1 MATIDWKARAERVSQ
16 RLERLAEITDEPG
29 KLTRTLLSP
38 AMAEATQLADRWMQ
52 EAGLQTSTD
61 FIGNLAGR
69 TPDIRREPISQTP
82 GAERRTPNA
91 KRRTLLIGSHLDTV
105 RDAGRFD
112 GGLGVV
118 LGIEIADIFR
128 SGFDLPFALM
138 IAGFSDEE
146 GVSFQTAYLGSR
158 AFCGLLRPEDLE
170 VSNREGSLRQLLMGA
185 QSRRAV
191 SSANIRLGRTTAEVQ
206 QIGTKAEPEFRLL
219 RGTVDRDQ
227 LVGYFEIHIEQG
239 PVLEDRNLPVGVVT
253 AIAGQSRFRF
263 NWTGKAAHAGTTPVA
278 LRKDALLGAARFAL
292 RTEDACSRFPGLV
305 ATVGELNVNP
315 NVSNVV
321 PGRVTHSL
329 DVRHQEDSVRVA
341 AIAWLC
347 QEADQVAEQRKLGL
361 ERLLIQ
367 ETPSVVCDPDFIT
380 RLAAASKSVTGEGFQ
395 LPSGAGHDAVILSQ
409 LCPAAMLFVRCR
421 GGLSHHPDEFVQ
433 VDDIELALRTAVRFV
448 ESFGGQDQKMKG
460 DW

>member
-1 MATIDWKARAERVSQ
+1 RQLMATIDWKARAERVSR

-38 AMAEATQLADRWMQ
+38 AMAEATQLVDGWMQ

-61 FIGNLAGR
+61 FIGNLVGG
-69 TPDIRREPISQTP
+69 TPDLRREPISQTP
-82 GAERRTPNA
+82 DAERSRGRGT
-91 KRRTLLIGSHLDTV
+91 KRRSFLIGSHLDTV

-146 GVSFQTAYLGSR
+146 GVLFQTAYLGSR
-158 AFCGLLRPEDLE
+158 AFCGLLRSEDLE
-170 VSNREGSLRQLLMGA
+170 VSNQEGSLRQLLMDA
-185 QSRRAV
+185 RTRRAV
-191 SSANIRLGRTTAEVQ
+191 SPAIVRFGRTTAEVP
-206 QIGTKAEPEFRLL
+206 QIGMTAEPEFRLL

-305 ATVGELNVNP
+305 ATVGELNVSP

-329 DVRHQEDSVRVA
+329 DVRHQQDSVRGV

-347 QEADQVAEQRKLGL
+347 QEADQIAAERKLGL
-361 ERLLIQ
+361 ERLLVQ

-380 RLAAASKSVTGEGFQ
+380 RLAAAAKSVTGDSFQ
-395 LPSGAGHDAVILSQ
+395 LPSGAGHDAVVLSQ
-409 LCPAAMLFVRCR
+409 LCPAGMLFVRCR
-421 GGLSHHPDEFVQ
+421 DGLSHHPDEFVQ
-433 VDDIELALRTAVRFV
+433 VDDIELALRTAVRFM
-448 ESFGGQDQKMKG
+448 ESFASRTGK
-460 DW
+460 

>member
-38 AMAEATQLADRWMQ
+38 AMAEATQLVDRWMR

-61 FIGNLAGR
+61 FIGNLVGQ
-69 TPDIRREPISQTP
+69 TPDISRDPISQTA
-82 GAERRTPNA
+82 GAERSRGRET

-112 GGLGVV
+112 GALGVV

-146 GVSFQTAYLGSR
+146 GVLFQTAYLGSR
-158 AFCGLLRPEDLE
+158 AFCGLLRPEDLD
-170 VSNREGSLRQLLMGA
+170 VSNREGSLRQLLMGV
-185 QSRRAV
+185 QTQRAV
-191 SSANIRLGRTTAEVQ
+191 VP
-206 QIGTKAEPEFRLL
+206 QIGTRAEPEFRLPPE
-219 RGTVDRDQ
+219 TVDRDQ
-227 LVGYFEIHIEQG
+227 LIGYFEIHIEQG
-239 PVLEDRNLPVGVVT
+239 PVLEDRSLPVGVVT

-263 NWTGKAAHAGTTPVA
+263 NWTGKATHAGTTPVA
-278 LRKDALLGAARFAL
+278 LRKDALLGAGCFAL
-292 RTEDACSRFPGLV
+292 RTEDACNRFPGLV
-305 ATVGELNVNP
+305 ATVGELNVSP

-329 DVRHQEDSVRVA
+329 DVRHQEDSVRAA

-347 QEADQVAEQRKLGL
+347 QEADQIAVERNLGL
-361 ERLLIQ
+361 ERFLVQ
-367 ETPSVVCDPDFIT
+367 ETPSVACDPDFIT
-380 RLAAASKSVTGEGFQ
+380 RLAAATKSVTGDPFR
-395 LPSGAGHDAVILSQ
+395 LPSGAGHDAVILSR
-409 LCPAAMLFVRCR
+409 LCPVGMLFVRCR
-421 GGLSHHPDEFVQ
+421 DGLSHHPDEFVQ

-448 ESFGGQDQKMKG
+448 ESFG
-460 DW
+460 

>member
-1 MATIDWKARAERVSQ
+1 MATIDWKARAERISQ

-38 AMAEATQLADRWMQ
+38 ALAEATQLADSWMQ

-61 FIGNLAGR
+61 FIGNLVGK
-69 TPDIRREPISQTP
+69 TPDIGAEPVSQTP

-91 KRRTLLIGSHLDTV
+91 ERRTFLIGSHLDTV

-112 GGLGVV
+112 GALGVV

-138 IAGFSDEE
+138 IAAFSDEE

-191 SSANIRLGRTTAEVQ
+191 LSSIALATAEVP
-206 QIGTKAEPEFRLL
+206 QIGTKIEPEFRLPP
-219 RGTVDRDQ
+219 GTVNRDQ
-227 LVGYFEIHIEQG
+227 LIGYFEIHIEQG
-239 PVLEDRNLPVGVVT
+239 PVLEDRGLPVGVVT

-278 LRKDALLGAARFAL
+278 LRKDALLGAAHFAL
-292 RTEDACSRFPGLV
+292 RTVDACSRFPGLV
-305 ATVGELNVNP
+305 ATVGELNVSP

-321 PGRVTHSL
+321 PARVTHSL
-329 DVRHQEDSVRVA
+329 DVRHQEDSVRA
-341 AIAWLC
+341 SAIAWLC
-347 QEADQVAEQRKLGL
+347 QEADQIASERKLAL
-361 ERLLIQ
+361 ERLLVQ
-367 ETPSVVCDPDFIT
+367 ETPSVACDPVFIT
-380 RLAAASKSVTGEGFQ
+380 RLAAATKSVTGDSFL

-433 VDDIELALRTAVRFV
+433 VDDIELALRTAVKFM
-448 ESFGGQDQKMKG
+448 ESFGGRDQKVSG
-460 DW
+460 ES

>member
-61 FIGNLAGR
+61 FIGNLVGR
-69 TPDIRREPISQTP
+69 TPDLRRGSLSQTP
-82 GAERRTPNA
+82 DAERSRGRGTERRTF
-91 KRRTLLIGSHLDTV
+91 LIGSHLDTV

-170 VSNREGSLRQLLMGA
+170 VSNREGSLRQLLMDA
-185 QSRRAV
+185 QTRCAV
-191 SSANIRLGRTTAEVQ
+191 SSNLVGLGRTTAEVP
-206 QIGTKAEPEFRLL
+206 QIEMKAEPEFRLL
-219 RGTVDRDQ
+219 RGTVDGDQ

-292 RTEDACSRFPGLV
+292 QTEDACRRFPGLV
-305 ATVGELNVNP
+305 ATVGELTVGP

-321 PGRVTHSL
+321 PSRVTHSL
-329 DVRHQEDSVRVA
+329 DVRHQEDSVRAA

-347 QEADQVAEQRKLGL
+347 QEADQIAGERKLGL
-361 ERLLIQ
+361 ERLLVQ
-367 ETPSVVCDPDFIT
+367 ETPSVACDPDFIT
-380 RLAAASKSVTGEGFQ
+380 RLAAAAKSVTGDSFQ
-395 LPSGAGHDAVILSQ
+395 LPSGAGHDAVVLSQ
-409 LCPAAMLFVRCR
+409 LCPAGMLFVRCR
-421 GGLSHHPDEFVQ
+421 DGLSHHPDEFVE
-433 VDDIELALRTAVRFV
+433 VDDIELALRTAVRFM
-448 ESFGGQDQKMKG
+448 ESFSRQEQKVIG
-460 DW
+460 D

>member
-1 MATIDWKARAERVSQ
+1 MAIIDWRARAERISQ
-16 RLERLAEITDEPG
+16 RLERLAQITDEPG

-38 AMAEATQLADRWMQ
+38 AMAEATQLTASWMQ

-69 TPDIRREPISQTP
+69 TPDIGQELISQTP

-91 KRRTLLIGSHLDTV
+91 KRRKLLIGSHLDTV

-112 GGLGVV
+112 GALGVV

-138 IAGFSDEE
+138 IVAFSDEE
-146 GVSFQTAYLGSR
+146 GVRFQTAYLGSR

-170 VSNREGSLRQLLMGA
+170 VSNREGSLRQFLVAAKPG
-185 QSRRAV
+185 RAV
-191 SSANIRLGRTTAEVQ
+191 SSTSALVTAEGS
-206 QIGTKAEPEFRLL
+206 QIGGNAETEFRLPP
-219 RGTVDRDQ
+219 GTVTGDE
-227 LVGYFEIHIEQG
+227 LIGYFEIHIEQG

-263 NWTGKAAHAGTTPVA
+263 NWSGKAAHAGTTPVA
-278 LRKDALLGAARFAL
+278 LRKDALLGVAGFAL
-292 RTEDACSRFPGLV
+292 RTEDACSRFPGLM
-305 ATVGELNVNP
+305 ATVGELNVSP

-329 DVRHQEDSVRVA
+329 DVRHQEDSVRTA
-341 AIAWLC
+341 AIGWLC
-347 QEADQVAEQRKLGL
+347 HEADQIAAERKLGL
-361 ERLLIQ
+361 ERVLVQ
-367 ETPSVVCDPDFIT
+367 ETVSVACDPGLIT
-380 RLAAASKSVTGEGFQ
+380 RLGAATKSITGDRFE
-395 LPSGAGHDAVILSQ
+395 LPSGAGHDAVILSR

-421 GGLSHHPDEFVQ
+421 EGLSHHPDESVQ
-433 VDDIELALRTAVRFV
+433 VEDIEVALRTAVNFIA
-448 ESFGGQDQKMKG
+448 SFDVRTEK
-460 DW
+460 

>member
-16 RLERLAEITDEPG
+16 RLESLAEITDEPG

-61 FIGNLAGR
+61 FIGNLVGR
-69 TPDIRREPISQTP
+69 TPDIGREPISQTP

-91 KRRTLLIGSHLDTV
+91 KRRALLIGSHLDTV

-112 GGLGVV
+112 GALGVV

-185 QSRRAV
+185 QTRRAV
-191 SSANIRLGRTTAEVQ
+191 SSAIALATAEVP
-206 QIGTKAEPEFRLL
+206 QIGTKAEPEFQLL

-292 RTEDACSRFPGLV
+292 RTEDACRRFPGLV
-305 ATVGELNVNP
+305 ATVGELNVSP

-329 DVRHQEDSVRVA
+329 DVRHQEDSVRAA

-347 QEADQVAEQRKLGL
+347 QEADQIAAERKLGL
-361 ERLLIQ
+361 ERLLVQ
-367 ETPSVVCDPDFIT
+367 ETPSVICDPDFIT
-380 RLAAASKSVTGEGFQ
+380 RLAAATRSVTGDSFQ

-409 LCPAAMLFVRCR
+409 LCPASMLFVRCR
-421 GGLSHHPDEFVQ
+421 DGLSHHPDEFVQ
-433 VDDIELALRTAVRFV
+433 VDDIELALRTAVRFM
-448 ESFGGQDQKMKG
+448 ESFGLQERKVIG